1 MKLSR
6 DEKMKFRAV
15 GFITMSFT
23 AFAAT
28 PVSLLSSGDTLPPL
42 SGEYLSGRP
51 AVLPQDASGRVAL
64 LLLGF
69 TYESRFAVED
79 WTRAF
84 RREFDEN
91 PKVTFYE
98 IPMIGGLA
106 RLGKWFIN
114 SGMRRG
120 TPKPDQGNVITVYG
134 ASDLWKQRVA
144 FRDPNAAYLLL
155 IDPGGK
161 VLWQYAGAFD
171 VKHYQALSSA
181 ALIASRNTT
190 AQNRAPAQ

>member
-1 MKLSR
+1 
-6 DEKMKFRAV
+6 MKFRTV

-106 RLGKWFIN
+106 RLGKWFID

-120 TPKPDQGNVITVYG
+120 TPKADQGNVITVYG
-134 ASDLWKQRVA
+134 ASDLWKQRVW

-161 VLWQYAGAFD
+161 VVWQYAGAFD